1 MPDDF
6 WLKWSALT
14 TAVLLPR
21 IGVVVGLVLLLRG
34 PATARTWAIAAVAV
48 GGSLSIVGAM
58 QLA

>member
-14 TAVLLPR
+14 TAVLLPP
-21 IGVVVGLVLLLRG
+21 IGVVVGIVLLIRG

-48 GGSLSIVGAM
+48 GGLLSVVGATR
-58 QLA
+58 LA